1 MHAARLLIVAAAT
14 VLAVQVASAS
24 TTHARYRGVA
34 IGDSL
39 DAVVTALNMTA
50 RDITVVHTRPA
61 LIQQLTWRPNQY
73 FSARSSTPDAL
84 AEMVLT
90 FHLGRL
96 ARIVA
101 TYDRDRTEG
110 LTDADLRDSF
120 GAAYGP
126 SLLIPTATPTAS
138 RSGSAAVGEPQ
149 IIGQWGDG
157 ETLVV
162 LWREVYPPRVKLTV
176 SSVVANRLAEVAQ
189 ASSVRLDAMEAPTRE
204 VVRRVSEAQTQR
216 QRAEQS
222 RVDNK
227 AAFKP

>member
-1 MHAARLLIVAAAT
+1 MHAARLLTVVAAA
-14 VLAVQVASAS
+14 VLAVQTASAS
-24 TTHARYRGVA
+24 PVYSRYRGVS
-34 IGDSL
+34 IGDPVG
-39 DAVVTALNMTA
+39 AVVTALDMTA
-50 RDITVVHTRPA
+50 RDVVVVHTRPS

-73 FSARSSTPDAL
+73 FAGRTGKAEAM

-96 ARIVA
+96 TRIVA

-110 LTDADLRDSF
+110 LTNADLQDSF
-120 GAAYGP
+120 TATYGP
-126 SLLIPTATPTAS
+126 SMLIPTAIATGPGPGT
-138 RSGSAAVGEPQ
+138 AAVGEPQ

-176 SSVVANRLAEVAQ
+176 SSVTANRLMEDAL
-189 ASSVRLDAMEAPTRE
+189 ASSVRLDALEAPTRE
-204 VVRRVSEAQTQR
+204 VIRRVSDAHTQR

-227 AAFKP
+227 AAFTP

>member
-1 MHAARLLIVAAAT
+1 MHAVRLLTVAAAA
-14 VLAVQVASAS
+14 VLAIHAVSAS
-24 TTHARYRGVA
+24 PVYSRYRGVS
-34 IGDSL
+34 IGDSVEAAL
-39 DAVVTALNMTA
+39 TTLHMTASDIAVVHA
-50 RDITVVHTRPA
+50 RPS
-61 LIQQLTWRPNQY
+61 LIQQISWRPNHY
-73 FSARSSTPDAL
+73 FSARTSKPDAI

-110 LTDADLRDSF
+110 LTNGDLRDSF
-120 GAAYGP
+120 AATYGP
-126 SLLIPTATPTAS
+126 SMLIPTAAPI
-138 RSGSAAVGEPQ
+138 RSGAAAVGDPQ

-162 LWREVYPPRVKLTV
+162 LWREVYPPRIKLTV
-176 SSVVANRLAEVAQ
+176 SSVAANRSMEDAL
-189 ASSVRLDAMEAPTRE
+189 ASSVRLDAMEAPTRD
-204 VVRRVSEAQTQR
+204 VVRRLSEAQTQR
-216 QRAEQS
+216 ERAAQS

>member
-1 MHAARLLIVAAAT
+1 MHAVRLLTVVAAA
-14 VLAVQVASAS
+14 VLAVHAVSAS
-24 TTHARYRGVA
+24 PVYSRYRGVS
-34 IGDSL
+34 IGDSVQ
-39 DAVVTALNMTA
+39 AALTTLHMTA
-50 RDITVVHTRPA
+50 RDIAVVHARPS
-61 LIQQLTWRPNQY
+61 LIQQITWRPNHY
-73 FSARSSTPDAL
+73 FSARTSKPDAI

-110 LTDADLRDSF
+110 LTNGDLRDSF
-120 GAAYGP
+120 AATYGP
-126 SLLIPTATPTAS
+126 SMLIPTAI
-138 RSGSAAVGEPQ
+138 RSGAAAVGDRQ

-162 LWREVYPPRVKLTV
+162 LWREVYPPRIKLTV
-176 SSVVANRLAEVAQ
+176 SSVAANRSMEDAL
-189 ASSVRLDAMEAPTRE
+189 ASSVRLDAMEAPTRD
-204 VVRRVSEAQTQR
+204 VVRRLSEAQTQR
-216 QRAEQS
+216 ERAAQS